1 MAALDDQPLTLA
13 GAGAIGHEIS
23 DKFGTAFAGGPASGR
38 NTMSLRALLASTA
51 LLGLA
56 FASPIDARAQTVVEV
71 GLSTTEDSHYGLGM
85 VRFGEV
91 LEELSGG
98 EFAILMHPASALGG
112 EREMIEAVQIGT
124 LDMVITSTGPLPN
137 FVPETQ
143 VLDLPFLF
151 RDYDHAR
158 GVLDG
163 EIGQELLAKVDEAGF
178 KALAWTENGFR
189 HITNSLRPI
198 RTPEDLAG
206 LKIRTM
212 ENPIHLEAFEA
223 LGAAPTPMS
232 FAELFTALQQ
242 GVVDAQENPIV
253 VITVSNFAE
262 VQDYLT
268 LSGHLYSPA
277 IILMSQA
284 LWSSLSEEEQGWFM
298 EAAKASVEVTRA
310 RVSELE
316 ENGVAGLIDA
326 GMEVVTEID
335 REAFEA
341 AVQPAYD
348 AYTSQFGDELIE
360 RIRAQ

>member
-1 MAALDDQPLTLA
+1 MHMRTILATAAVIGLT
-13 GAGAIGHEIS
+13 
-23 DKFGTAFAGGPASGR
+23 
-38 NTMSLRALLASTA
+38 STA
-51 LLGLA
+51 SL
-56 FASPIDARAQTVVEV
+56 DAHAQTVIEV
-71 GLSTTEDSHYGLGM
+71 GHATTLDSHYGMGM
-85 VRFGEV
+85 TRFGEV

-98 EFAILMHPASALGG
+98 EMTLLQHPAAALGG

-163 EIGQELLAKVDEAGF
+163 EIGQELLATIDDAGF

-189 HITNSLRPI
+189 HITNSQRPV

-206 LKIRTM
+206 MKIRTM
-212 ENPIHLEAFEA
+212 ENPIHLRAFEA

-253 VITVSNFAE
+253 VISVSNFAE
-262 VQDYLT
+262 VQGYLSLT
-268 LSGHLYSPA
+268 GHLYSPA
-277 IILMSQA
+277 IILMSDA
-284 LWSSLSEEEQGWFM
+284 LWSGLSEEEQGWVM
-298 EAAKASVEVTRA
+298 EAAAASVEVTRA
-310 RVSELE
+310 RVTELE
-316 ENGVAGLIDA
+316 ETGVDGLIEK
-326 GMEVVTEID
+326 GMEVVTD
-335 REAFEA
+335 VDKAPFQA
-341 AVQPAYD
+341 AVAPAYD
-348 AYTSQFGDELIE
+348 AYTERFGDALIE
-360 RIRAQ
+360 RINSF

>member
-1 MAALDDQPLTLA
+1 MTYRTLLAAAALAGVAA
-13 GAGAIGHEIS
+13 GAS
-23 DKFGTAFAGGPASGR
+23 
-38 NTMSLRALLASTA
+38 
-51 LLGLA
+51 
-56 FASPIDARAQTVVEV
+56 AQTVIEV
-71 GLSTTEDSHYGLGM
+71 GHATTLDSHYGMGM
-85 VRFGEV
+85 TRFGEV

-98 EFAILMHPASALGG
+98 ELTVVQHPAAALGG
-112 EREMIEAVQIGT
+112 EREMIEAVQIGA

-163 EIGQELLAKVDEAGF
+163 ELGQELLAKVDEAGF

-189 HITNSLRPI
+189 HITNSQRPI
-198 RTPEDLAG
+198 KTPEDLAG
-206 LKIRTM
+206 IKIRTM
-212 ENPIHLEAFEA
+212 ENPIHLRAFEA

-253 VITVSNFAE
+253 VISVSNFSE
-262 VQDYLT
+262 VQKHLT

-277 IILMSQA
+277 IILMSQDF
-284 LWSSLSEEEQGWFM
+284 WGGLSEEQQGWVM
-298 EAAKASVEVTRA
+298 EAAAASVEVTRN
-310 RVSELE
+310 RVTELE
-316 ENGVAGLIDA
+316 ETGVDQLREE

-341 AVQPAYD
+341 AVQPAYEQ
-348 AYTSQFGDELIE
+348 YTAQYGDELIE
-360 RIRAQ
+360 RIRSAE

>member
-1 MAALDDQPLTLA
+1 MKYRTLLAAAALA
-13 GAGAIGHEIS
+13 GMTGGAS
-23 DKFGTAFAGGPASGR
+23 
-38 NTMSLRALLASTA
+38 
-51 LLGLA
+51 
-56 FASPIDARAQTVVEV
+56 AQTAIEV
-71 GLSTTEDSHYGLGM
+71 GHSTTLDSHYGMGM
-85 VRFGEV
+85 TRFGEV

-98 EFAILMHPASALGG
+98 EMTLVQHPASALGG
-112 EREMIEAVQIGT
+112 ERELIEAVQIGT

-163 EIGQELLAKVDEAGF
+163 DLGKELLGKVEEAGF

-189 HITNSLRPI
+189 HITNSQRPI
-198 RTPEDLAG
+198 RAPADLSG

-212 ENPIHLEAFEA
+212 ENPIHLRAFEA

-253 VITVSNFAE
+253 VISVSNFSE
-262 VQDYLT
+262 VQGHLT

-277 IILMSQA
+277 IILMSQD
-284 LWSSLSEEEQGWFM
+284 LWSNLSEEEQGWVM
-298 EAAKASVEVTRA
+298 EAARASVDVTRG
-310 RVSELE
+310 RVTELE
-316 ENGVAGLIDA
+316 ETGVDKLREE

-341 AVQPAYD
+341 AVQPAYEQ
-348 AYTSQFGDELIE
+348 YTSQFGDELIE
-360 RIRAQ
+360 RIRTAE

>member
-1 MAALDDQPLTLA
+1 MNYRTLLAAAALA
-13 GAGAIGHEIS
+13 GMTAGMTGV
-23 DKFGTAFAGGPASGR
+23 AS
-38 NTMSLRALLASTA
+38 
-51 LLGLA
+51 
-56 FASPIDARAQTVVEV
+56 AQEVIEV
-71 GLSTTEDSHYGLGM
+71 GHSTTIDSHYGMGM
-85 VRFGEV
+85 TRFGEV

-98 EFAILMHPASALGG
+98 QMTLLQHPAAALGG
-112 EREMIEAVQIGT
+112 ERELIEAVQIGT
-124 LDMVITSTGPLPN
+124 LDMVISSSGPLPN

-163 EIGQELLAKVDEAGF
+163 ELGQELLAKVDEAGF

-189 HITNSLRPI
+189 HITNSQRPVK
-198 RTPEDLAG
+198 TPADLDG
-206 LKIRTM
+206 MKIRTM
-212 ENPIHLEAFEA
+212 ENPIHMTAFEA

-253 VITVSNFAE
+253 VISVSKFSE
-262 VQDYLT
+262 VQDHLT

-277 IILMSQA
+277 IIIMSQSR
-284 LWSSLSEEEQGWFM
+284 WDSLSEEQRGWVM
-298 EAAKASVEVTRA
+298 EAAKASVEVTRN
-310 RVSELE
+310 RVTELE
-316 ENGVAGLIDA
+316 ETGVDQLREA

-341 AVQPAYD
+341 AVQPAYEQ
-348 AYTSQFGDELIE
+348 YTSQFGDEMIE
-360 RIRAQ
+360 RIRAFE

>member
-1 MAALDDQPLTLA
+1 MKPSTFLKPGAVLA
-13 GAGAIGHEIS
+13 GAASICMAFGAS
-23 DKFGTAFAGGPASGR
+23 
-38 NTMSLRALLASTA
+38 
-51 LLGLA
+51 
-56 FASPIDARAQTVVEV
+56 AQTTIEV
-71 GLSTTEDSHYGLGM
+71 GHATTLDSHYGMGM
-85 VRFGEV
+85 TRFGEV

-98 EFAILMHPASALGG
+98 AMTLIQHPAAALGG

-124 LDMVITSTGPLPN
+124 LDMVISSSGPLPN
-137 FVPETQ
+137 FVPDTQ

-163 EIGQELLAKVDEAGF
+163 EIGDDLLARVDAAGF

-189 HITNSLRPI
+189 HITNSQRPVKA
-198 RTPEDLAG
+198 PADLAG

-212 ENPIHLEAFEA
+212 ENPIHLRAFQA

-253 VITVSNFAE
+253 VISVSNFSE
-262 VQDYLT
+262 VQRHLT

-277 IILMSQA
+277 IILMSPDF
-284 LWSSLSEEEQGWFM
+284 WSTLSEEEQGWVM
-298 EAAKASVEVTRA
+298 EAAAASVEVTRG

-316 ENGVAGLIDA
+316 ENGVDKLREA

-335 REAFEA
+335 REAFET
-341 AVQPAYD
+341 AVQPAYEQYI
-348 AYTSQFGDELIE
+348 ANFGDELIG
-360 RIRAQ
+360 RIRAFE

>member
-1 MAALDDQPLTLA
+1 M
-13 GAGAIGHEIS
+13 G
-23 DKFGTAFAGGPASGR
+23 
-38 NTMSLRALLASTA
+38 LRALLATA
-51 LLGLA
+51 LCIGVGA
-56 FASPIDARAQTVVEV
+56 MAGTGATAQTVVDV
-71 GLSTTEDSHYGLGM
+71 GHSTTLDSHYGMGM
-85 VRFGEV
+85 TRFGEV
-91 LEELSGG
+91 LKELSGG
-98 EFAILMHPASALGG
+98 RYTLQQHPASALGG
-112 EREMIEAVQIGT
+112 ERELIEAVQIGT
-124 LDMVITSTGPLPN
+124 LDMVITSSGPLPN

-163 EIGQELLAKVDEAGF
+163 EIGQELLGKVDEAGF

-189 HITNSLRPI
+189 HITNSQHPI
-198 RTPEDLAG
+198 RTPQDLAG

-212 ENPIHLEAFEA
+212 ENPIHLRAFQA

-253 VITVSNFAE
+253 VISVSRFSE
-262 VQDYLT
+262 VQDHLT

-277 IILMSQA
+277 IIMMSRD
-284 LWSSLSEEEQGWFM
+284 LWDGLDEAEQGWFVQ
-298 EAAKASVEVTRA
+298 AAKGSVEVTRA

-316 ENGVAGLIDA
+316 ETGVDQLRAA

-335 REAFEA
+335 REAFKQ
-341 AVQPAYD
+341 AVQPAYETFTQK
-348 AYTSQFGDELIE
+348 YGDRLIQ
-360 RIRAQ
+360 RIRAFE

>member
-1 MAALDDQPLTLA
+1 
-13 GAGAIGHEIS
+13 
-23 DKFGTAFAGGPASGR
+23 
-38 NTMSLRALLASTA
+38 MSLRALLATA
-51 LLGLA
+51 VCVGVA
-56 FASPIDARAQTVVEV
+56 ATAATDASAQRVVEV
-71 GLSTTEDSHYGLGM
+71 GHSTTLDSHYGMGM
-85 VRFGEV
+85 TRFGEV

-98 EFAILMHPASALGG
+98 QFTLEQHPASALGG

-163 EIGQELLAKVDEAGF
+163 EIGQELLAKIDEAGM

-189 HITNSLRPI
+189 HITNSQRPI
-198 RTPEDLAG
+198 ETPDDLQG

-212 ENPIHLEAFEA
+212 ENPIHLRAFEA

-253 VITVSNFAE
+253 VIVVSRFAE
-262 VQDYLT
+262 VQDHLT

-277 IILMSQA
+277 IILMSQS
-284 LWSSLSEEEQGWFM
+284 LWDSLSEEEKGWFE
-298 EAAKASVEVTRA
+298 EAARASVEVTRN

-316 ENGVAGLIDA
+316 ETGVEQLREA
-326 GMEVVTEID
+326 GMEVVTEVD
-335 REAFEA
+335 REAFAEE
-341 AVQPAYD
+341 VQPAYD
-348 AYTSQFGDELIE
+348 AYTEQFGDELVG
-360 RIRAQ
+360 RIRNFK

>member
-1 MAALDDQPLTLA
+1 
-13 GAGAIGHEIS
+13 
-23 DKFGTAFAGGPASGR
+23 
-38 NTMSLRALLASTA
+38 
-51 LLGLA
+51 
-56 FASPIDARAQTVVEV
+56 
-71 GLSTTEDSHYGLGM
+71 
-85 VRFGEV
+85 
-91 LEELSGG
+91 
-98 EFAILMHPASALGG
+98 
-112 EREMIEAVQIGT
+112 VQIGA

-163 EIGQELLAKVDEAGF
+163 ELGQELLAKVDEAGF

-189 HITNSLRPI
+189 HITNSQRPI
-198 RTPEDLAG
+198 KTPEDLAG
-206 LKIRTM
+206 IKIRTM
-212 ENPIHLEAFEA
+212 ENPIHLKAFEA

-253 VITVSNFAE
+253 VISVSNFSE
-262 VQDYLT
+262 VQKHLT

-277 IILMSQA
+277 IILMSQDF
-284 LWSSLSEEEQGWFM
+284 WSGLSEEQQGWVM
-298 EAAKASVEVTRA
+298 EAAKASVEVTRN
-310 RVSELE
+310 RVTELE
-316 ENGVAGLIDA
+316 DTGVDQLREE

-341 AVQPAYD
+341 AVQPAYEQ
-348 AYTSQFGDELIE
+348 YTSQFGDELIE
-360 RIRAQ
+360 RIRTE

>member
-1 MAALDDQPLTLA
+1 M
-13 GAGAIGHEIS
+13 H
-23 DKFGTAFAGGPASGR
+23 
-38 NTMSLRALLASTA
+38 LRALLATA
-51 LLGLA
+51 AVIGLA
-56 FASPIDARAQTVVEV
+56 ATAPVEAEAQTVIEV
-71 GLSTTEDSHYGLGM
+71 GHATTLDSHYGMGM
-85 VRFGEV
+85 TRFGEV
-91 LEELSGG
+91 LEEVSGG
-98 EFAILMHPASALGG
+98 EMTLVQHPAAALGG

-163 EIGQELLAKVDEAGF
+163 EIGQELLETIDAAGF

-189 HITNSLRPI
+189 HITNSQRPV
-198 RTPEDLAG
+198 RTPADLAG
-206 LKIRTM
+206 MKIRTM
-212 ENPIHLEAFEA
+212 ENPIHLRAFEA

-262 VQDYLT
+262 VQDHLSLT
-268 LSGHLYSPA
+268 GHLYSPA
-277 IILMSQA
+277 IIIMSDA
-284 LWSSLSEEEQGWFM
+284 LWSGLSEEEQGWVM
-298 EAAKASVEVTRA
+298 AAAEASVEVTRA
-310 RVSELE
+310 RVTELE
-316 ENGVAGLIDA
+316 ENGVDGLIEA
-326 GMEVVTEID
+326 GMEVVTD
-335 REAFEA
+335 VDKAPFQA
-341 AVQPAYD
+341 AVAPAYD
-348 AYTSQFGDELIE
+348 AYTERFGDELIE

>member
-1 MAALDDQPLTLA
+1 MIYRTLLAAAALSA
-13 GAGAIGHEIS
+13 M
-23 DKFGTAFAGGPASGR
+23 TAAAS
-38 NTMSLRALLASTA
+38 
-51 LLGLA
+51 
-56 FASPIDARAQTVVEV
+56 AQTVIEV
-71 GLSTTEDSHYGLGM
+71 GHATTLDSHYGMGLTK
-85 VRFGEV
+85 FGEV
-91 LEELSGG
+91 LEEISGG
-98 EFAILMHPASALGG
+98 KMSLVQHPAAALGG

-124 LDMVITSTGPLPN
+124 LDMVLTSTGPLPN

-163 EIGQELLAKVDEAGF
+163 DLGQELLAKIDEAGF

-189 HITNSLRPI
+189 HITNSQRPI

-212 ENPIHLEAFEA
+212 ENPIHLRAFEA

-253 VITVSNFAE
+253 VIKVSNFSE
-262 VQDYLT
+262 VQKHLSLT
-268 LSGHLYSPA
+268 GHLYSPA
-277 IILMSQA
+277 IILMSQDF
-284 LWSSLSEEEQGWFM
+284 WNGLSEEEQGWVM
-298 EAAKASVEVTRA
+298 EAAKASVEVTRN

-316 ENGVAGLIDA
+316 ETGVDQLREA
-326 GMEVVTEID
+326 GMEVITDVD
-335 REAFEA
+335 RAPFEA
-341 AVQPAYD
+341 AVQPAYEQ
-348 AYTSQFGDELIE
+348 YTSKFGDELIK
-360 RIRAQ
+360 RIRSFE

>member
-1 MAALDDQPLTLA
+1 
-13 GAGAIGHEIS
+13 
-23 DKFGTAFAGGPASGR
+23 
-38 NTMSLRALLASTA
+38 MSLRALLASAAMLAVATA
-51 LLGLA
+51 VPANLQ
-56 FASPIDARAQTVVEV
+56 AQTVVEV
-71 GLSTTEDSHYGLGM
+71 GHATTLDSHYGMGM
-85 VRFGEV
+85 TRFGEV

-98 EFAILMHPASALGG
+98 QFTLLQHPAAALGG

-163 EIGQELLAKVDEAGF
+163 EIGQELLAKVDEVGF

-189 HITNSLRPI
+189 HITNSQRPV
-198 RTPEDLAG
+198 RTPADLAG
-206 LKIRTM
+206 IKIRTM
-212 ENPIHLEAFEA
+212 ENPIHLRAFEA

-262 VQDYLT
+262 VQDHLT

-277 IILMSQA
+277 IIIMSDA
-284 LWSSLSEEEQGWFM
+284 LWSGLSEEEQGWFM
-298 EAAKASVEVTRA
+298 EAAAASVEVTRA

-316 ENGVAGLIDA
+316 ENGVEGLMEK
-326 GMEVVTEID
+326 GMQVVTADEVD
-335 REAFEA
+335 RAAFEE
-341 AVQPAYD
+341 AVAPAYD
-348 AYTSQFGDELIE
+348 AYTERFGDELIE

>member
-1 MAALDDQPLTLA
+1 MNYRTLLGAAALIGMA
-13 GAGAIGHEIS
+13 GGAGA
-23 DKFGTAFAGGPASGR
+23 
-38 NTMSLRALLASTA
+38 
-51 LLGLA
+51 
-56 FASPIDARAQTVVEV
+56 QTVIEV
-71 GLSTTEDSHYGLGM
+71 GHATPLDSHYGMGM
-85 VRFGEV
+85 TRFGEV

-98 EFAILMHPASALGG
+98 ELTLVQHPAAALGG

-163 EIGQELLAKVDEAGF
+163 ELGQELLAKIDEAGF

-189 HITNSLRPI
+189 HITNSVRPI
-198 RTPEDLAG
+198 KTPADLSG
-206 LKIRTM
+206 IKIRTM
-212 ENPIHLEAFEA
+212 ENPIHLRAFEA

-253 VITVSNFAE
+253 VISVSNFDE
-262 VQDYLT
+262 VQKYLT

-277 IILMSQA
+277 ILLMSQSK
-284 LWSSLSEEEQGWFM
+284 WDSLTEEQQGWVM
-298 EAAKASVEVTRA
+298 EAAKASVEVTRN
-310 RVSELE
+310 RVTELE
-316 ENGVAGLIDA
+316 ETGVGQLEEK

-335 REAFEA
+335 RPAFEA
-341 AVQPAYD
+341 AVQPAYEQ
-348 AYTSQFGDELIE
+348 YTSQFGDELIQ
-360 RIRAQ
+360 RIRAE

>member
-1 MAALDDQPLTLA
+1 
-13 GAGAIGHEIS
+13 
-23 DKFGTAFAGGPASGR
+23 
-38 NTMSLRALLASTA
+38 MSLRALLASAA
-51 LLGLA
+51 LLGI
-56 FASPIDARAQTVVEV
+56 ASTASAQTTVEV
-71 GLSTTEDSHYGLGM
+71 GHATTLDSHYGMGM
-85 VRFGEV
+85 TRFGEV
-91 LEELSGG
+91 LEEVSGG
-98 EFAILMHPASALGG
+98 QFTLVQHPAAALGG

-163 EIGQELLAKVDEAGF
+163 ELGQELLAKVDEAGF

-189 HITNSLRPI
+189 HITNSQRPV

-212 ENPIHLEAFEA
+212 ENPIHLRAFEA

-262 VQDYLT
+262 VQSHLT

-277 IILMSQA
+277 IIIMSDA
-284 LWSSLSEEEQGWFM
+284 LWSGLSEEEQGWFM
-298 EAAKASVEVTRA
+298 EAAAASVEVTRA

-316 ENGVAGLIDA
+316 ENGVEGLIA
-326 GMEVVTEID
+326 KGMEVVTEID
-335 REAFEA
+335 RPAFEA
-341 AVQPAYD
+341 AVAPAYD
-348 AYTSQFGDELIE
+348 AYTERFGDELIE

>member
-1 MAALDDQPLTLA
+1 MIYRTLLAAAALA
-13 GAGAIGHEIS
+13 
-23 DKFGTAFAGGPASGR
+23 
-38 NTMSLRALLASTA
+38 
-51 LLGLA
+51 GLA
-56 FASPIDARAQTVVEV
+56 TGASAQTTIEV
-71 GLSTTEDSHYGLGM
+71 GHATTLDSHYGMGM
-85 VRFGEV
+85 TRFGEV

-98 EFAILMHPASALGG
+98 DMTLVQHPAAALGG
-112 EREMIEAVQIGT
+112 EREMIEAVQIGA

-163 EIGQELLAKVDEAGF
+163 EIGQELLAKVEEAGF
-178 KALAWTENGFR
+178 KPLAWTENGFR
-189 HITNSLRPI
+189 HITNSQRPI
-198 RTPEDLAG
+198 ETPEDLAG

-212 ENPIHLEAFEA
+212 ENPIHLKAFEA

-253 VITVSNFAE
+253 VISVSNFSE
-262 VQDYLT
+262 VQKYLT

-277 IILMSQA
+277 IILMSQSK
-284 LWSSLSEEEQGWFM
+284 WDSLTEEQQGWVM
-298 EAAKASVEVTRA
+298 EAAKASVGVTRD
-310 RVSELE
+310 RVTELE
-316 ENGVAGLIDA
+316 ETGVDKLRDQ

-335 REAFEA
+335 RPAFEA
-341 AVQPAYD
+341 AVQPAYEQ
-348 AYTSQFGDELIE
+348 YSSQFGDEMIE

>member
-1 MAALDDQPLTLA
+1 M
-13 GAGAIGHEIS
+13 
-23 DKFGTAFAGGPASGR
+23 
-38 NTMSLRALLASTA
+38 NLRALLAGSLFIGMTF
-51 LLGLA
+51 G
-56 FASPIDARAQTVVEV
+56 ASAQTVVEV
-71 GLSTTEDSHYGLGM
+71 GHATTLDSHYGMGM
-85 VRFGEV
+85 TRFGEV
-91 LEELSGG
+91 LEEVSGG
-98 EFAILMHPASALGG
+98 AFTLQQHPAAALGG

-124 LDMVITSTGPLPN
+124 LDMVITSSGPLPN

-163 EIGQELLAKVDEAGF
+163 EIGDELLGKVDEAGF

-189 HITNSLRPI
+189 HITNSQRPI
-198 RTPEDLAG
+198 TAPEDLAG

-212 ENPIHLEAFEA
+212 ENPIHLRAFEA

-253 VITVSNFAE
+253 VISVSNFSE
-262 VQDYLT
+262 VQGHLT

-277 IILMSQA
+277 IIIMSQD
-284 LWSSLSEEEQGWFM
+284 LWSGLSEEEQGWFT
-298 EAAKASVEVTRA
+298 EAARASVEVTRG
-310 RVSELE
+310 RVTDLE
-316 ENGVAGLIDA
+316 ENGVDELRAE

-335 REAFEA
+335 RAAFEE
-341 AVQPAYD
+341 AVSPAYD
-348 AYTSQFGDELIE
+348 AYTSRFGDELIE
-360 RIRAQ
+360 RIRSFE

>member
-1 MAALDDQPLTLA
+1 M
-13 GAGAIGHEIS
+13 
-23 DKFGTAFAGGPASGR
+23 
-38 NTMSLRALLASTA
+38 NVRALLATA
-51 LLGLA
+51 VCVGVTA
-56 FASPIDARAQTVVEV
+56 TAATGAAAQTVVEV
-71 GLSTTEDSHYGLGM
+71 GHTTTLDSHYGLGM
-85 VRFGEV
+85 TRFGEV

-98 EFAILMHPASALGG
+98 QFTLEQHPAAALGG
-112 EREMIEAVQIGT
+112 ERELIEAVQIGT
-124 LDMVITSTGPLPN
+124 LDMTITSSGPLPN

-163 EIGQELLAKVDEAGF
+163 EIGQELLAKVDEAGM

-189 HITNSLRPI
+189 HITNSLRPV

-212 ENPIHLEAFEA
+212 ENPIHLRAFEA

-253 VITVSNFAE
+253 VISVSRFSE
-262 VQDYLT
+262 VQDHLT

-277 IILMSQA
+277 IILMSQS
-284 LWSSLSEEEQGWFM
+284 LWDGLSEEEQGWFE
-298 EAAKASVEVTRA
+298 EAARASVEVTRA
-310 RVSELE
+310 RVTELE
-316 ENGVAGLIDA
+316 ETGVDQLREA

-335 REAFEA
+335 RAAFEQ

-348 AYTSQFGDELIE
+348 AYIQQFGDDLIE
-360 RIRAQ
+360 RIRAFK

>member
-1 MAALDDQPLTLA
+1 MGYRTLLAAAALAGMTA
-13 GAGAIGHEIS
+13 GAS
-23 DKFGTAFAGGPASGR
+23 
-38 NTMSLRALLASTA
+38 
-51 LLGLA
+51 
-56 FASPIDARAQTVVEV
+56 AQTVIEV
-71 GLSTTEDSHYGLGM
+71 GHSTTIDSHYGMGM
-85 VRFGEV
+85 TRFGEV

-98 EFAILMHPASALGG
+98 QLTLLQHPAAALGG
-112 EREMIEAVQIGT
+112 ERELIEAVQIGT
-124 LDMVITSTGPLPN
+124 LDMVITSSGPLPN

-189 HITNSLRPI
+189 HITNSQRPI
-198 RTPEDLAG
+198 RTPADLAG

-212 ENPIHLEAFEA
+212 ENPIHLRAFEA

-253 VITVSNFAE
+253 VISVSNFSE
-262 VQDYLT
+262 VQNHLT

-277 IILMSQA
+277 IIMMSQDR
-284 LWSSLSEEEQGWFM
+284 WNSLSEEEQGWVM
-298 EAAKASVEVTRA
+298 EATKASVEVTRN
-310 RVSELE
+310 RVTELE
-316 ENGVAGLIDA
+316 ETGVDKLREE

-341 AVQPAYD
+341 AVQPAYEQ
-348 AYTSQFGDELIE
+348 YTSQFGDELIE
-360 RIRAQ
+360 RIRAAE